1 MKYHNLI
8 LRVWMRKS
16 FTVLI
21 IRSFFHLSCTSL
33 PTGELE
39 SLQPALKELVSTI
52 ILLHEDA
59 SQRSGFSQHTGTT
72 PNGTIGRFFCSSLR
86 SKTHCHTAQNRPC
99 CHSKHH
105 RRKRPN
111 TQNPKSSMESDLPA
125 HQPEALLHEPWNSCF
140 NQISSRLNV
149 EHFHLPKLHGELVL
163 CDTANVD
170 AE

>member
-1 MKYHNLI
+1 
-8 LRVWMRKS
+8 MRKI

-72 PNGTIGRFFCSSLR
+72 PNGTIER
-86 SKTHCHTAQNRPC
+86 SAVFSANHCALKLTVTQQKQTLLSFKTPQKEKTQHTK
-99 CHSKHH
+99 SK
-105 RRKRPN
+105 
-111 TQNPKSSMESDLPA
+111 
-125 HQPEALLHEPWNSCF
+125 
-140 NQISSRLNV
+140 V
-149 EHFHLPKLHGELVL
+149 LHGVRLS
-163 CDTANVD
+163 CTSTRSTASRTMKFMF
-170 AE
+170 